1 MCVAIPARVTWI
13 GSGRR
18 PSIPARAAIGGSEID
33 IDLVL
38 VPEATVGDHVIVHA
52 GYAIAIVGDAAAAKA
67 AALLGATDD
76 R

>member
-13 GSGRR
+13 GSARR
-18 PSIPARAAIGGSEID
+18 PSIPARAAVGGGEVEV
-33 IDLVL
+33 DLVL

-52 GYAIAIVGDAAAAKA
+52 GYAIAIVGEAAAGET